1 MDEFC
6 GMSLEADR
14 SFRLVEFGVREGDES
29 KRIFVLI
36 DRLVGVLF
44 NDSRIVVSYKFADSS
59 QPAISEENWRIRVDA
74 LTGAEGAGD
83 GRGTA
88 FGYGEEE
95 VDYSLSGQE
104 RGVAGEFSS
113 EASSCP
119 HRPGVQHEQCDGPVG
134 GF

>member
-1 MDEFC
+1 
-6 GMSLEADR
+6 MSLEADWSLR
-14 SFRLVEFGVREGDES
+14 FVEFGVREGNES
-29 KRIFVLI
+29 KRIPVLI

-44 NDSRIVVSYKFADSS
+44 NDMRIVVSYKFADSS

-74 LTGAEGAGD
+74 LACAEGAGD
-83 GRGTA
+83 GRGA
-88 FGYGEEE
+88 PFGYGEEE

-113 EASSCP
+113 EASSGP
-119 HRPGVQHEQCDGPVG
+119 HRPRVQHEQCDRPVG